1 MNWQMTTTMMS
12 LAMLQIGCTAMMPIS
27 RNATPADKPIVGS
40 EQNAKT
46 VTPVRMAVIWKE
58 NVLRPESNKAVKGF
72 TGRIYFYG
80 NDDQLAMAD
89 GELVV
94 YGYDDSQPI
103 RSDVADRKYVFPADK
118 FANHYSKS
126 ELGHSYSI
134 WIPWEEYGGERKSIS
149 LVPVFKTANGQY
161 IHGSTN
167 RLSLTGRPPG
177 DSAIS
182 KTNANDPQSGQI
194 NHPLGNPDQIA
205 NTVADQTP
213 ANPRQSDSF
222 QIPKSLASRMANV
235 PTNWVQSTDQQL
247 PNTDSPEINPD
258 GEHYNRVRITRSTTA
273 GGESYQPI
281 GTTANFSDSTTS
293 TPNNRNPRP
302 TFGKP
307 GTFR

>member
-1 MNWQMTTTMMS
+1 MNWRITATMMS
-12 LAMLQIGCTAMMPIS
+12 LAMLQIGCNAIQPLS
-27 RNATPADKPIVGS
+27 RKSTQTDKPIVKD
-40 EQNAKT
+40 EKDANI

-58 NVLRPESNKAVKGF
+58 NVLRPEGKNAVKGF
-72 TGRIYFYG
+72 TGRIYFYSS
-80 NDDQLAMAD
+80 DDQLAIAD

-94 YGYDDSQPI
+94 YGYDDSQLTK
-103 RSDVADRKYVFPADK
+103 SDVADRKYVFPAEK

-134 WIPWEEYGGERKSIS
+134 WIPWEEYGGQRKSIS
-149 LVPVFKTANGQY
+149 LVPVFKTADGQF

-182 KTNANDPQSGQI
+182 KTYANDPQSGQI
-194 NHPLGNPDQIA
+194 NRPVGIPDQIA
-205 NTVADQTP
+205 NSNTDRMAT
-213 ANPRQSDSF
+213 NPRQSDSF
-222 QIPKSLASRMANV
+222 QIPKSLATRMANV
-235 PTNWVQSTDQQL
+235 PTNWAQTTNQQL

-258 GEHYNRVRITRSTTA
+258 GDLYNRVKITRTTTA
-273 GGESYQPI
+273 GGESYQPN
-281 GTTANFSDSTTS
+281 GATANFNDATTG
-293 TPNNRNPRP
+293 TPNNRNSRP